1 MKANSVLEKG
11 FERENFNSYE
21 EEMTINGTA
30 LKAFVLIMLVTISA
44 TFSYI
49 NFSMSSNKT
58 ALIGVAAITAFV
70 ISLITSFVPKVS
82 PVTAPIYA
90 ISEGVLLGVISLSV
104 NQLYSGIAFPA
115 VLLTIAIAMSM
126 LLIYRSNPG
135 FGAKISNYVIVA
147 TMGIALTYLITFV
160 LSLFKVNVPYIH
172 GNGPIG
178 IAFTAV
184 VLVIAALNLIVD
196 FEFINQSAT
205 AGAPKYM
212 EWYGA
217 FGLTVTLVWIYL
229 KVLELIV
236 KIKEND

>member
-11 FERENFNSYE
+11 FQREDFDSYE
-21 EEMTINGTA
+21 EAMTINGTA
-30 LKAFVLIMLVTISA
+30 FKAFILIMLVTISA

-49 NFSMSSNKT
+49 NFSMSENT
-58 ALIGVAAITAFV
+58 IGIIGVSAITAFA
-70 ISLITSFVPKVS
+70 ISLITSFIPKIS

-90 ISEGVLLGVISLSV
+90 VSEGILLGVISLFA
-104 NQLYSGIAFPA
+104 NQMYPGIVFPA
-115 VLLTIAIAMSM
+115 ILLTISIAMSM

-135 FGAKISNYVIVA
+135 LGAKISNYVIVA
-147 TMGIALTYLITFV
+147 TMGIGLTYVITFV

-172 GNGPIG
+172 GSGPIG
-178 IAFTAV
+178 IIFTAV

-196 FEFINQSAT
+196 FEFINQSAR

-217 FGLTVTLVWIYL
+217 FGLTVTLVWIYV
-229 KVLELIV
+229 KVLEIIIKL
-236 KIKEND
+236 KEND